1 MFSYCITF
9 LLELKCQ
16 IRITLFFLEDDDGN
30 GLFIAQTPRV
40 VMDNGDKSE
49 EKFVCD
55 DYFDLDSKAIMT
67 KSVTNGDCGNII
79 DQNYLD
85 ISDPEDN
92 FMNPIYGR
100 TVR

>member
-1 MFSYCITF
+1 
-9 LLELKCQ
+9 
-16 IRITLFFLEDDDGN
+16 
-30 GLFIAQTPRV
+30 
-40 VMDNGDKSE
+40 MDNGDKSE

-85 ISDPEDN
+85 ILIQKMTS
-92 FMNPIYGR
+92 
-100 TVR
+100 